1 MSCLDMD
8 RATRRRIACWG
19 LWISAVALVA
29 ALPFA
34 LLVRGALLAS
44 SSFGWHAWLAV
55 AFGALLAALSVS
67 VIAWWTLRRLS
78 MRPPFRVVATRVA
91 LPLVIVFCCFSL
103 LYLSGSNAKSS
114 EIREAY
120 PRLHPIL
127 RLAVGT
133 VRLVDTRIVV
143 TDIERGP
150 TSYAAMRLPRPTGS
164 LHYRQ
169 KDGTVHA
176 IDLRTEG
183 RGALRNGLVRLYFE
197 LLGFETVRHVGT
209 ADHLHVCLPEV

>member
-1 MSCLDMD
+1 ME
-8 RATRRRIACWG
+8 RATKRRTTRWLLRILAT
-19 LWISAVALVA
+19 LLLV

-34 LLVRGALLAS
+34 LLVRGALVAS
-44 SSFGWHAWLAV
+44 ASWGWHAWLAV
-55 AFGALLAALSVS
+55 AFGALLAAFAVS
-67 VIAWWTLRRLS
+67 ALAWWALRRLRIEPS
-78 MRPPFRVVATRVA
+78 FRTVATRVG
-91 LPLVIVFCCFSL
+91 LPLVIVFCSFSL
-103 LYLSGSNAKSS
+103 LYLSGSNAKSAQ
-114 EIREAY
+114 IREAY
-120 PRLHPIL
+120 PLLHPIL

-150 TSYAAMRLPRPTGS
+150 TSYAAMRLPRPARS
-164 LHYRQ
+164 FHYRQ

-183 RGALRNGLVRLYFE
+183 RGSLRNGLVRLYFE

-209 ADHLHVCLPEV
+209 ADHLHVRLPEA

>member
-1 MSCLDMD
+1 MD
-8 RATRRRIACWG
+8 RATKRWIARWLLRVLAAG
-19 LWISAVALVA
+19 LLA
-29 ALPFA
+29 ALPFT
-34 LLVRGALLAS
+34 LLVRGALVAS
-44 SSFGWHAWLAV
+44 ARWGWHAWLAV
-55 AFGALLAALSVS
+55 AFGALLAALAVS
-67 VIAWWTLRRLS
+67 VLAWWTLRRLS
-78 MRPPFRVVATRVA
+78 LRPSFRTVAIRVG
-91 LPLVIVFCCFSL
+91 LPLVIVFCSFSL
-103 LYLSGSNAKSS
+103 LYLSGSNAKSAG
-114 EIREAY
+114 IREAY

-150 TSYAAMRLPRPTGS
+150 TSYAAMRLPRPTQS
-164 LHYRQ
+164 FHYRQ

-183 RGALRNGLVRLYFE
+183 RGSLRNGLVQLYFE

-209 ADHLHVCLPEV
+209 ADHLHVRLPEA

>member
-1 MSCLDMD
+1 MD
-8 RATRRRIACWG
+8 RATKRRMARWLLRTLAAG
-19 LWISAVALVA
+19 LLA
-29 ALPFA
+29 ALPFT
-34 LLVRGALLAS
+34 LLVRGALVAS
-44 SSFGWHAWLAV
+44 SSWGCHAWLAV
-55 AFGALLAALSVS
+55 AFGALLSAFTLSAL
-67 VIAWWTLRRLS
+67 AWWTLRRLS
-78 MRPPFRVVATRVA
+78 LRPSFRTVATRVG
-91 LPLVIVFCCFSL
+91 LPLVIVFCSFSL
-103 LYLSGSNAKSS
+103 LYLSGSNAKSA

-150 TSYAAMRLPRPTGS
+150 TSYAAMRLPRPTNS
-164 LHYRQ
+164 FHFRQ

-183 RGALRNGLVRLYFE
+183 RGPLRNGLVQLYFE

-209 ADHLHVCLPEV
+209 ADHLHVRLPEA

>member
-1 MSCLDMD
+1 M
-8 RATRRRIACWG
+8 TCWLLRLVAAG
-19 LWISAVALVA
+19 LLA

-34 LLVRGALLAS
+34 LLVRGALVANAS
-44 SSFGWHAWLAV
+44 WGWHAWLAV
-55 AFGALLAALSVS
+55 AFGALLAALAVS
-67 VIAWWTLRRLS
+67 TLAWSSLRRLS
-78 MRPPFRVVATRVA
+78 LAVSFRTVATHVG
-91 LPLVIVFCCFSL
+91 LPLVIAFSSFSL
-103 LYLSGSNAKSS
+103 FHLPGSNAKSAG
-114 EIREAY
+114 IREAY

-150 TSYAAMRLPRPTGS
+150 NSYAAMRLPRPTS
-164 LHYRQ
+164 SFHYAQ

-183 RGALRNGLVRLYFE
+183 RGALRNGLVQLYFE
-197 LLGFETVRHVGT
+197 LLGFETIRHVGT
-209 ADHLHVCLPEV
+209 ADHLHVRLPEA

>member
-1 MSCLDMD
+1 MD
-8 RATRRRIACWG
+8 RSTRRRLVRWG
-19 LWISAVALVA
+19 LRSSAALLLA

-34 LLVRGALLAS
+34 LLVRGALVARA
-44 SSFGWHAWLAV
+44 SFGWHAWLAV
-55 AFGALLAALSVS
+55 AFGALLAALASS
-67 VIAWWTLRRLS
+67 AIAWATLRKLSVRASFRSVTTRL
-78 MRPPFRVVATRVA
+78 A
-91 LPLVIVFCCFSL
+91 LPLVLVFCGSAL
-103 LYLSGSNAKSS
+103 LYLSGSNAKSAG
-114 EIREAY
+114 IREAY

-133 VRLVDTRIVV
+133 VRLVDHRIVV

-150 TSYAAMRLPRPTGS
+150 TSYAAMRLPRPIGS

-183 RGALRNGLVRLYFE
+183 RGPLRNGLVRLYFE

-209 ADHLHVCLPEV
+209 ADHLHVCLPEA

>member
-1 MSCLDMD
+1 MVH
-8 RATRRRIACWG
+8 ATKKWMIAWLLRILA
-19 LWISAVALVA
+19 AALLV

-34 LLVRGALLAS
+34 LLVRGALVAS
-44 SSFGWHAWLAV
+44 ARWGWHAWIAV
-55 AFGALLAALSVS
+55 AFGAVLAAVAVS
-67 VIAWWTLRRLS
+67 VLAWWTLRRLS
-78 MRPPFRVVATRVA
+78 LRPSFRTVATRVG
-91 LPLVIVFCCFSL
+91 LPLVILFCSFSL
-103 LYLSGSNAKSS
+103 LYLSGSNAKSA

-120 PRLHPIL
+120 PILHPIL

-133 VRLVDTRIVV
+133 VRLVDTHIVV

-176 IDLRTEG
+176 IDLRTQG

-197 LLGFETVRHVGT
+197 LLGFETTRHVGT
-209 ADHLHVCLPEV
+209 ADHLHVRLPEA

>member
-1 MSCLDMD
+1 MEHP
-8 RATRRRIACWG
+8 TRRQLARWLLRCLA
-19 LWISAVALVA
+19 AALLV

-34 LLVRGALLAS
+34 LLVRGALVAS
-44 SSFGWHAWLAV
+44 ASWGWHAWLAV
-55 AFGALLAALSVS
+55 AFGALLAAFAVS
-67 VIAWWTLRRLS
+67 ALAWWTLRRVWIE
-78 MRPPFRVVATRVA
+78 PTFRTVATRVG
-91 LPLVIVFCCFSL
+91 LPLVIVFCSFSL
-103 LYLSGSNAKSS
+103 LYLSGSNAKSA

-133 VRLVDTRIVV
+133 VRLLDTGIVV

-150 TSYAAMRLPRPTGS
+150 TAYAAMRLPRPTRS
-164 LHYRQ
+164 FHYRQ

-183 RGALRNGLVRLYFE
+183 RGPLRNGLVRLYFE
-197 LLGFETVRHVGT
+197 LLGFETIRHVGT
-209 ADHLHVCLPEV
+209 ADHLHVRLPEA

>member
-1 MSCLDMD
+1 MD
-8 RATRRRIACWG
+8 RATKRRMARWLLRILAAG
-19 LWISAVALVA
+19 LLV

-34 LLVRGALLAS
+34 LLVRGALVAS
-44 SSFGWHAWLAV
+44 AAWRWHAWLAV
-55 AFGALLAALSVS
+55 AFGALLAALAVS
-67 VIAWWTLRRLS
+67 VVAWWTLRRLS
-78 MRPPFRVVATRVA
+78 MRPSFRTVATRVG
-91 LPLVIVFCCFSL
+91 LPLVIVFCSFSL
-103 LYLSGSNAKSS
+103 LYLSGSNAKSA

-143 TDIERGP
+143 TDVERGP
-150 TSYAAMRLPRPTGS
+150 TSYAAMRLPRPTNS
-164 LHYRQ
+164 FHYRQ

-183 RGALRNGLVRLYFE
+183 RGALRNGLVQLYFE

-209 ADHLHVCLPEV
+209 ADHLHVRLPEA

>member
-1 MSCLDMD
+1 MD
-8 RATRRRIACWG
+8 RATKRRMTRWLLRILAAG
-19 LWISAVALVA
+19 LLA

-34 LLVRGALLAS
+34 LLVRGALVAS
-44 SSFGWHAWLAV
+44 SSWGCHAWLAV
-55 AFGALLAALSVS
+55 AFGALLAALAVS
-67 VIAWWTLRRLS
+67 ALAWWTLRRLS
-78 MRPPFRVVATRVA
+78 MRPSFRTVATRA
-91 LPLVIVFCCFSL
+91 GLPLVIVFCSFSL
-103 LYLSGSNAKSS
+103 LPLSGSNAKSAG
-114 EIREAY
+114 IREAY

-150 TSYAAMRLPRPTGS
+150 TSYAAMRLPRPMQS
-164 LHYRQ
+164 FHYRQ

-183 RGALRNGLVRLYFE
+183 RGALRNGLVQLYFE

-209 ADHLHVCLPEV
+209 ADHLHVRLPEA